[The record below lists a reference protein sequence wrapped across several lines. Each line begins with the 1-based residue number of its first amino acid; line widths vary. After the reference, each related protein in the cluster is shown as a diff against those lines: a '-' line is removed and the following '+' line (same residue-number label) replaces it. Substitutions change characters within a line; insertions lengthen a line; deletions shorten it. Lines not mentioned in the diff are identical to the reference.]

1 MGREHIDIDHVL
13 EDELQSTCA
22 EYICQHG
29 ETAFRERETEVLRRM
44 AARSGL
50 VISCGGGVVARAENY
65 PLIHQNGIIVM
76 LDRPVN
82 ELSKKNRPITMRDGI
97 EALAQQ
103 RMPIYR
109 EWADLIVTS
118 CDCAE
123 NTAKAVRDALPPMLP

>member
-1 MGREHIDIDHVL
+1 
-13 EDELQSTCA
+13 
-22 EYICQHG
+22 
-29 ETAFRERETEVLRRM
+29 
-44 AARSGL
+44 
-50 VISCGGGVVARAENY
+50 
-65 PLIHQNGIIVM
+65 M

>member
-1 MGREHIDIDHVL
+1 ML

-29 ETAFRERETEVLRRM
+29 EAGSRERETEALRRM
-44 AARSGL
+44 HARSGL
-50 VISCGGGVVARAENY
+50 VISCGGGVVTSAENY

-82 ELSKKNRPITMRDGI
+82 EPTNNRPITARDGI

-109 EWADLIVTS
+109 EWADLIAAS
-118 CDCAE
+118 I
-123 NTAKAVRDALPPMLP
+123 